1 MCRKQID
8 LITAFEELIAE
19 LDSAEKTLNDSLAAI
34 DNKASTT
41 EISAKT
47 FDVKLQVRTEDAKIN

>member
-1 MCRKQID
+1 MSTKRID
-8 LITAFEELIAE
+8 LITAFEELMAE
-19 LDSAEKTLNDSLAAI
+19 FDSAEKTLNDSLAAI

-47 FDVKLQVRTEDAKIN
+47 FDVKLQVRTKNANIN